1 MTSFD
6 LKGYYFENAYIIEIL
21 HPVFWRLRVSLG
33 NGTLQRLLL
42 ERLDQVYVKT
52 KKGDNGR
59 ISIPYGSFAAPKS
72 Y

>member
-1 MTSFD
+1 MTSFA

-33 NGTLQRLLL
+33 NGTLQRLP
-42 ERLDQVYVKT
+42 VYVKT

>member
-1 MTSFD
+1 MTSFA

-33 NGTLQRLLL
+33 NGTLQRL
-42 ERLDQVYVKT
+42 QVYVKT

>member
-1 MTSFD
+1 MTSFA

-42 ERLDQVYVKT
+42 GWTET

>member
-1 MTSFD
+1 MTSFA

-33 NGTLQRLLL
+33 NGTLQRLPLGL
-42 ERLDQVYVKT
+42 GQVYVKT